1 MSEEMYWPEGAQVKI
16 DNYFIKWIS
25 EEEYVFSERKSWWC
39 ENEDSWSFSQYLS
52 SSYSWNIQINPLYPQ
67 DTGDFDYDGN
77 AIKYLNGRKL
87 TWDVDKQE
95 WQL

>member
-1 MSEEMYWPEGAQVKI
+1 MEDLDWPEGAHAKI
-16 DNYFIKWIS
+16 DNDFTKWS
-25 EEEYVFSERKSWWC
+25 GGEEYVFSERKSWLC

-52 SSYSWNIQINPLYPQ
+52 NSDSWNIQINPLYPQ

-87 TWDVDKQE
+87 TWSVDKQQ
-95 WQL
+95 WHL